1 MSLAGTARLR
11 APVLHRYAAPMN
23 TTTLHTTRTIPAP
36 PDRVYAA
43 FANGEELAQWWG
55 PNGFRNEFDAFD
67 FQPGGEWV
75 FTMVGPDGTRYPNR
89 NRFAELVPGQRV
101 VVLHESAPH
110 FRLTVQLTAVDGG
123 THVDWSQAFEE
134 LAVANA
140 VRHIAE
146 PGNEQNLDR
155 LTALLAR
162 DAG

>member
-1 MSLAGTARLR
+1 
-11 APVLHRYAAPMN
+11 MN
-23 TTTLHTTRTIPAP
+23 TAPNPATLRTTRTLPAP
-36 PDRVYAA
+36 PERVYAA
-43 FANGEELAQWWG
+43 FANGEALAQWWG
-55 PNGFRNEFDAFD
+55 PNGFRNEFEAFD

-110 FRLTVQLTAVDGG
+110 FRLTVTLTPAEQGRH
-123 THVDWSQAFEE
+123 THVDWNQAFDDP
-134 LAVANA
+134 AVADA

-162 DAG
+162 TA